1 MRFIAFS
8 ASYARFGFWEVIV
21 SQISKLYRPVC
32 ILPQKYTDRYNRL
45 QPSHRLIMKMP
56 THLQEKILH
65 VAADLFY
72 RQGIRATG
80 VDAIVKAANTTKMS
94 LYKYFPSKDDLVL
107 AFLRKRDGDFRQWF
121 VEQVDSKA
129 DTPEGKLLAVFDVI
143 GAWMAI
149 PEFRGCAFINAAA
162 EFPLEGNP
170 VHRVSAEFYD
180 SFRRYISDLAK
191 AAGCADP
198 ESLALQLSLL
208 VEGAIVSEQMK
219 RHSGASEYAKRAAK
233 MLIEGSVPIKNK
245 TSPKQTSQERQ

>member
-1 MRFIAFS
+1 
-8 ASYARFGFWEVIV
+8 
-21 SQISKLYRPVC
+21 
-32 ILPQKYTDRYNRL
+32 L
-45 QPSHRLIMKMP
+45 QPSHRLIVKMP
-56 THLQEKILH
+56 THLQEKILS
-65 VAADLFY
+65 VAAELFY

-107 AFLRKRDGDFRQWF
+107 AFLRKRDEDFRQWF
-121 VEQVDSKA
+121 VQQVDSKA

-143 GAWMAI
+143 GEWMAI

-170 VHRVSAEFYD
+170 VHRVSAGFYD

-219 RHSGASEYAKRAAK
+219 RHSGAGEYAKQAARV
-233 MLIEGSVPIKNK
+233 LIEGSIPHKKTRHPQNK
-245 TSPKQTSQERQ
+245 LPRRDNE